1 MEQQSSEQVL
11 TDLGLTQKQA
21 RAYIVL
27 AKSGPLRITEIS
39 RNAKVAR
46 PDVYPALE
54 KLQKLGLVEKI
65 IGTPVK
71 YRAISMDEGLSL
83 LLETKTNQYQKI
95 RAETEVLR
103 IAVKTESQNELNQ
116 MENNQFVLI
125 PEGKAVIDRIA
136 AAIESAQQSIDIVLS
151 WQRVTRGIV
160 ESFTESRDIAEAKKV
175 KIRCISERPP
185 ENETSKQLIQ
195 YFKEMAF
202 NQMKFISHL
211 PETIFGIYDK
221 REISVAV
228 VPKTD
233 LQSSPVLWSNN
244 VALISLASNYFEVL
258 WREATEA

>member
-1 MEQQSSEQVL
+1 MESQSSEQVL

-21 RAYIVL
+21 RTYL
-27 AKSGPLRITEIS
+27 ALARSGPLRITEIS

-65 IGTPVK
+65 IETPVK
-71 YRAISMDEGLSL
+71 YRAISMDDGLSL

-95 RAETEVLR
+95 RAETDVLR
-103 IAVKTESQNELNQ
+103 VAVKTEKRAESNQ
-116 MENNQFVLI
+116 MENSQFVLI
-125 PEGKAVIDRIA
+125 PEGRAVVDRIRT
-136 AAIESAQQSIDIVLS
+136 AIENAQQSIDIVVS
-151 WQRVTRGIV
+151 WQRITRGIM
-160 ESFTESRDIAEAKKV
+160 ESFAESREIAGAKKV
-175 KIRCISERPP
+175 TIRCISERPP

-195 YFKEMAF
+195 YFKERTS
-202 NQMKFISHL
+202 NQIRFISYH
-211 PETIFGIYDK
+211 PETVFGIYDR

-233 LQSSPVLWSNN
+233 LQSSSALWSNN
-244 VALISLASNYFEVL
+244 GALVSLAANYFEVL